1 MVCRVL
7 SGAVS
12 FLALGVLVAQATPS
26 GGAPPAAAPPA
37 TAPPAASRVVA
48 RTFPAMGT
56 EVTFSAYTSDP
67 DKAERAFAAAY
78 DEIRRVE
85 RLMTDWERPGE
96 PESDIVRINKAAGK
110 KPVKVSAETIEVIEK
125 SLDMSRRSDG
135 AFDITF
141 AAMHGLWKFDEDMDK
156 SIPPADEIAERRK
169 LINWRDVLVDVKA
182 GTVKLRRAG
191 MRMGLGGIAKGY
203 GVDRSS
209 AVLRAAGL
217 ENFMVQAGG
226 DLFVAGRKGSANWM
240 VGVRNPRGGPR
251 DIIARMPIQDHAF
264 STAGDYERGFV
275 LNGRRYHHIIDPKT
289 GYPATAS
296 REVTIFAP
304 NAFLADALDD
314 SVFILG
320 PKKGLELVESY
331 PDCATLIVD
340 AQNKVWMSKSLE
352 GKLQRTAAPTDG
364 I

>member
-1 MVCRVL
+1 VL
-7 SGAVS
+7 GLLIRFTVGAA
-12 FLALGVLVAQATPS
+12 LAQALGQPAP
-26 GGAPPAAAPPA
+26 GPPGAA
-37 TAPPAASRVVA
+37 RVVA
-48 RTFPAMGT
+48 RSFPVMGT
-56 EVTFSAYTSDP
+56 EVTFSAYTADP
-67 DKAERAFAAAY
+67 QAAERGFAAAY

-110 KPVKVSAETIEVIEK
+110 HAVKVTPETLEVIQE

-141 AAMHGLWKFDEDMDK
+141 AAMKGLWKFDEDMDK
-156 SIPPADEIAERRK
+156 SIPPSDEIARRRK
-169 LINWRDVLVDVKA
+169 LINWRDVLVDPAA

-191 MRMGLGGIAKGY
+191 MKIGLGGIAKGY
-203 GVDRSS
+203 AVDRC
-209 AVLRAAGL
+209 AGVLRGAGL
-217 ENFMVQAGG
+217 HDFMVQAGG
-226 DLFVAGRKGSANWM
+226 DLYVSGRKGAANWV
-240 VGVRNPRGGPR
+240 VGIRDPRGGAR

-275 LNGRRYHHIIDPKT
+275 LNGRRYHHIIDPAT

-304 NAFLADALDD
+304 TAFLADALDD

-320 PKKGLELVESY
+320 PQKGMALVDSL
-331 PDCATLIVD
+331 PDCATVIVD
-340 AQNKVWMSKSLE
+340 AHNQVWTSKSLE
-352 GKLQRTAAPTDG
+352 GKLQRTGQPTEAP
-364 I
+364 

>member
-1 MVCRVL
+1 ML
-7 SGAVS
+7 GA
-12 FLALGVLVAQATPS
+12 LVAQA
-26 GGAPPAAAPPA
+26 APPAPAP
-37 TAPPAASRVVA
+37 RVVA

-56 EVTFSAYTSDP
+56 EVTFSAYTAEP
-67 DKAERAFAAAY
+67 EKAEHAFQGAY

-85 RLMTDWERPGE
+85 KLMTDWERPGE
-96 PESDIVRINKAAGK
+96 PESDIVRVNKAAGK
-110 KPVKVSAETIEVIEK
+110 KAVKVSPETIEVIEK
-125 SLDMSRRSDG
+125 SLEMSRRSEG

-156 SIPPADEIAERRK
+156 TIPLPEEIAERRK
-169 LINWRDVLVDVKA
+169 LINWRDVLVNAKA

-203 GVDRSS
+203 GVDRCS

-240 VGVRNPRGGPR
+240 VGVRDPRGGPR

-304 NAFLADALDD
+304 SAFLADALDD

-320 PKKGLELVESY
+320 PKKGMELVDSY

-340 AQNKVWMSKSLE
+340 AQNKVWVSKSLE